1 MNAKSVR
8 STGGQ
13 GRTAPQVPRSPE
25 GDAIAYL
32 ERQHR
37 EVEELFRQIATADA
51 EDGRAAILR
60 TISDGLAIHA
70 AIEEHH
76 LYAAARPKLADTVS
90 EGIMDNHRGIQRILS
105 DIVDVS
111 VGDPNFDAKLKELRD
126 EVERHVASEERKLF
140 PRIRRLMPAT
150 ELAGIA
156 EKMREE
162 QAALEGTEPRLQ
174 VHPDRLP
181 AARLH

>member
-1 MNAKSVR
+1 MNVKPA
-8 STGGQ
+8 
-13 GRTAPQVPRSPE
+13 RTAGGRVSRRAAVNPD

-37 EVEELFRQIATADA
+37 EVEELFRQIETADA

-76 LYAAARPKLADTVS
+76 LYAALRPKLADTIS
-90 EGIMDNHRGIQRILS
+90 DGTMDNHRGIKRILS

-111 VGDPNFDAKLKELRD
+111 VGDPNFAAKLKELRE

-140 PRIRRLMPAT
+140 PKIRRLMPAA

-156 EKMREE
+156 HKMREE

-181 AARLH
+181 SARVH

>member
-1 MNAKSVR
+1 MNAKPVR
-8 STGGQ
+8 IANS
-13 GRTAPQVPRSPE
+13 RARASRPVPAHPD

-32 ERQHR
+32 EHQHR
-37 EVEELFRQIATADA
+37 EVEELFRQIEAA
-51 EDGRAAILR
+51 EAEEGRAAILR

-76 LYAAARPKLADTVS
+76 LYAALRPRLADTVS
-90 EGIMDNHRGIQRILS
+90 DGTMDNHRGIKRILS

-140 PRIRRLMPAT
+140 PKIRRLVPAA

-156 EKMREE
+156 RKMREE

-181 AARLH
+181 APRFH